1 MAGLASFER
10 LIETLVERSMIAPLR
25 GKLQPIEIAKRVE
38 RAMRES
44 ALASVDAQIAPNEY
58 QVLLN
63 PDDFA
68 SLANARRL
76 VEGELA
82 RHVAQTGSAE
92 GYVFLTAPTVS
103 LVSSQN
109 VPRRSL
115 KVVAEMKDLLDAA
128 DTPPRPRRPG
138 QPGTPSA
145 APAQAPPPRADRA
158 AKTDH
163 VDAANAR
170 WTLDFGGWRAPVPHR
185 AVIVGR
191 ALDCDVIVP
200 SPRVSRHHAELRPGS
215 DGLEL
220 RDLGSTNGTTVDGQ
234 PVADTIVVLPGARI
248 AFGGIEARLE
258 AADTGRSA

>member
-10 LIETLVERSMIAPLR
+10 LIEALVERSMIAPLR

-44 ALASVDAQIAPNEY
+44 ALASVDAQIAPNDY

-68 SLANARRL
+68 TLAAARRL

-92 GYVFLTAPTVS
+92 GYVFLTPPTVS
-103 LVSSQN
+103 LISSQT

-115 KVVAEMKDLLDAA
+115 RVLAGMKDQPHAA
-128 DTPPRPRRPG
+128 GPPARRPAG
-138 QPGTPSA
+138 ASA
-145 APAQAPPPRADRA
+145 TAASVAQTPPPRGDRA
-158 AKTDH
+158 AKTDRL
-163 VDAANAR
+163 DAADAP
-170 WTLDFGGWRAPVPHR
+170 WTLDFGGWRAPVPNR
-185 AVIVGR
+185 AVTVGR
-191 ALDCDVIVP
+191 ALDCDVVVP

-215 DGLEL
+215 GGLEL

-234 PVADTIVVLPGARI
+234 PVADTVVVLPGARI

-258 AADTGRSA
+258 TASTGRSD